1 MQVDDQVAG
10 SARQQPQRVQW
21 ERSERQRILQA
32 HSLRTKLTTAA
43 VLNGKLPPRSTASVV
58 MIVLWSV
65 VLATLAAAAVLA
77 GVWIAGWM
85 GSKSQSPSH
94 VGTKYVLVDALSPEQ
109 HGNQAQ

>member
-10 SARQQPQRVQW
+10 SRQQVQRVHW

-58 MIVLWSV
+58 MLVLWSV
-65 VLATLAAAAVLA
+65 AIAAIAAAAVLA

-85 GSKSQSPSH
+85 GAKSQSAPQ

-109 HGNQAQ
+109 HGNQPQ